1 MEQASNPPSRR
12 AYWQAH
18 LERWHQSGQT
28 QQAYCR
34 EHDLN
39 YARFH
44 YWRRKLRDDGGA
56 GVARTRSSGFVPVT
70 PSGHGLSPGLS
81 VVLPN
86 GVQLRGI
93 SADNLAVVERLLA
106 RLS

>member
-1 MEQASNPPSRR
+1 MEHEPTPPSRR
-12 AYWQAH
+12 AYWQGH
-18 LERWHQSGQT
+18 IERWQQSGQS

-34 EHDLN
+34 EHDLS
-39 YARFH
+39 YSRFH
-44 YWRRKLRDDGGA
+44 YWRHKLRQDEQRD
-56 GVARTRSSGFVPVT
+56 VQRTRPTGFVPVKQT
-70 PSGHGLSPGLS
+70 GNGLPPGLS

-106 RLS
+106 RWS

>member
-1 MEQASNPPSRR
+1 MEQEPTPQSRH
-12 AYWQAH
+12 AYWQGH
-18 LERWHQSGQT
+18 IECWQDSGQS
-28 QQAYCR
+28 QQSYCR

-44 YWRRKLRDDGGA
+44 YWRRKLRQDERQD
-56 GVARTRSSGFVPVT
+56 VPRTRASGFVPVT
-70 PSGHGLSPGLS
+70 PTDRVFPPGLS

-93 SADNLAVVERLLA
+93 NADNLAVVERLLA
-106 RLS
+106 NLS